1 MDRVTIQPLAA
12 GYSALSPVAKL
23 AVAGAFVAVVL
34 LTSGAVG
41 GVVTRIKDARFDKA
55 QAEAQQE
62 RDEMQR
68 DRDVLLRR
76 AEAAEAKAGILEE
89 QAVALRQVAESAAL
103 TAKQSQARAEQIA
116 NETETSVASIGDIPP
131 EQARQEI
138 HDRLVKL
145 GLLKDA
151 K

>member
-1 MDRVTIQPLAA
+1 MTIQPLAA
-12 GYSALSPVAKL
+12 GYSALSPIAKL
-23 AVAGAFVAVVL
+23 AVAGALVAVVL
-34 LTSGAVG
+34 LISGAIG
-41 GVVTRIKDARFDKA
+41 GVVTRLKDARFDRA

-76 AEAAEAKAGILEE
+76 AEAAEAKAAILEE
-89 QAVALRQVAESAAL
+89 QAVALRQVADSAAL
-103 TAKQSQARAEQIA
+103 TAKQSQARADQIA
-116 NETETSVASIGDIPP
+116 QETALAVAAVGDLPP
-131 EQARQEI
+131 AEAQRDI

>member
-1 MDRVTIQPLAA
+1 MTIQPLTA

-23 AVAGAFVAVVL
+23 AVAGAVVAIVL
-34 LTSGAVG
+34 LVSGGVG
-41 GVVTRIKDARFDKA
+41 GLVTKWKDARFDRA
-55 QAEAQQE
+55 QAEAQQD

-76 AEAAEAKAGILEE
+76 AEAAEAKAAILEE
-89 QAVALRQVAESAAL
+89 QAIALRQVADSAAL
-103 TAKQSQARAEQIA
+103 TAKQSQARADQIA
-116 NETETSVASIGDIPP
+116 QETALAVAAVGDLPP
-131 EQARQEI
+131 AEAQRDI

>member
-1 MDRVTIQPLAA
+1 MTTQSIAAAWLSLSTVT
-12 GYSALSPVAKL
+12 KL
-23 AVAGAFVAVVL
+23 AVAGALVAVVL
-34 LTSGAVG
+34 LISGAVG
-41 GVVTRIKDARFDKA
+41 GVVTRIKDARFDRA

-76 AEAAEAKAGILEE
+76 AKAAEAKAGILEE
-89 QAVALRQVAESAAL
+89 QAVALRQVADSAAL
-103 TAKQSQARAEQIA
+103 TAKQSQARADQIA
-116 NETETSVASIGDIPP
+116 QETALAVAAVGDLPP
-131 EQARQEI
+131 AEAQRDI

>member
-1 MDRVTIQPLAA
+1 MTTQSIAAAWLSLSTVT
-12 GYSALSPVAKL
+12 KL
-23 AVAGAFVAVVL
+23 AVAGALVAVVL
-34 LTSGAVG
+34 LISGAVG
-41 GVVTRIKDARFDKA
+41 GVVTRIKDARFDRA

-76 AEAAEAKAGILEE
+76 AEAAEAKAAILTE

-103 TAKQSQARAEQIA
+103 TAKQSQARADQIA
-116 NETETSVASIGDIPP
+116 QETALAVAAVGDLPP
-131 EQARQEI
+131 AEAQRDI